1 MEPKFFSQR
10 VSYKTRNGVFD
21 MTLDEI
27 CNNDKVLLT
36 PKDVATA
43 LGIDEQGLRVQAHA
57 CPERL
62 GFPIMITGRNGRS
75 VRIPRLA
82 FIRWA
87 EGK

>member
-1 MEPKFFSQR
+1 
-10 VSYKTRNGVFD
+10 

-27 CNNDKVLLT
+27 RNSDKVLLT

-43 LGIDEQGLRVQAHA
+43 LGIDEQGLRVQAHD

-62 GFPIMITGRNGRS
+62 GFPVTICGRKGRS

-82 FIRWA
+82 FIRWI
-87 EGK
+87 EGQ